1 MKEKQNLAAA
11 AQDCMAYLPG
21 MEVIE
26 SDILREVQRAAD
38 SVDFNAF
45 TERDVKA
52 TLMRKHKTVQDFA
65 ALLSPAALPF
75 LEEMAQ
81 QARQL
86 TFKWFGAARSI
97 FTPLYL
103 ANYCENYCVYCGFNC
118 HNKINRLKLDEDGM
132 EREMQAIAAT
142 GLREILLLTGE
153 SRSMSG
159 VEYIASAV
167 RLARKYFA
175 VVGLE
180 VYPLNSD
187 EYAYL
192 HECGADYV
200 TVFQETYDVDAYAK
214 LHLAG
219 FPVPFLHAGACIK
232 RRHARRGVCAAD
244 GAERL
249 LPRYFCLRFARIFG
263 AAQIPSCGN
272 QLFVPSPAPG
282 GGQRTA
288 ARSQRH

>member
-1 MKEKQNLAAA
+1 MNEKQNFAAA

-21 MEVIE
+21 MEIIE
-26 SDILREVQRAAD
+26 SDILREVQHASD

-45 TERDVKA
+45 TELDVKA
-52 TLMRKHKTVQDFA
+52 ALMRKHKTVQDFA
-65 ALLSPAALPF
+65 ALLSLAALPF

-86 TFKWFGAARSI
+86 TFKWFGTARSI

-118 HNKINRLKLDEDGM
+118 HNKINRLKLDEAGM

-175 VVGLE
+175 VRKLTMLALT
-180 VYPLNSD
+180 LNCIWRGISG
-187 EYAYL
+187 
-192 HECGADYV
+192 CFR
-200 TVFQETYDVDAYAK
+200 TVFT
-214 LHLAG
+214 
-219 FPVPFLHAGACIK
+219 
-232 RRHARRGVCAAD
+232 RRSAR
-244 GAERL
+244 
-249 LPRYFCLRFARIFG
+249 
-263 AAQIPSCGN
+263 
-272 QLFVPSPAPG
+272 
-282 GGQRTA
+282 
-288 ARSQRH
+288 

>member
-21 MEVIE
+21 MEIIE
-26 SDILREVQRAAD
+26 SDILREVQCAAD
-38 SVDFNAF
+38 SVDFDAF

-52 TLMRKHKTVQDFA
+52 ALMRKYKTVQDFA

-81 QARQL
+81 QARKL

-118 HNKINRLKLDEDGM
+118 HNKINRLKLEEDGM

-175 VVGLE
+175 VVMTLALT
-180 VYPLNSD
+180 LNCIWQGISV
-187 EYAYL
+187 
-192 HECGADYV
+192 CSR
-200 TVFQETYDVDAYAK
+200 TVFT
-214 LHLAG
+214 
-219 FPVPFLHAGACIK
+219 
-232 RRHARRGVCAAD
+232 RRSAR
-244 GAERL
+244 
-249 LPRYFCLRFARIFG
+249 
-263 AAQIPSCGN
+263 
-272 QLFVPSPAPG
+272 
-282 GGQRTA
+282 
-288 ARSQRH
+288 